1 MIKSYCRKRE
11 PMAQARSQ
19 LYQVEKANL
28 RKYVRFF
35 HQHIGGELKCPQID
49 QNSLKSIGIMCKS
62 DDCIR
67 LYFCIRFEFP
77 LIFTDGI
84 LISGGMGKCHN
95 CKNSLKC
102 VGFMCK
108 SDNCILCW
116 FVLDSIFPCF
126 LLILFRFWTDRNQ
139 VIITRRS
146 WECVGFMCK
155 STILATWLFV
165 LHLLSCIL
173 WNRHFH
179 YCLLTCFFTTE
190 LIS

>member
-1 MIKSYCRKRE
+1 MVLCVKAMI
-11 PMAQARSQ
+11 
-19 LYQVEKANL
+19 VF
-28 RKYVRFF
+28 V
-35 HQHIGGELKCPQID
+35 
-49 QNSLKSIGIMCKS
+49 
-62 DDCIR
+62 CIR
-67 LYFCIRFEFP
+67 LYFCIRFEFS
-77 LIFTDGI
+77 LIFTDGF

-108 SDNCILCW
+108 NDNCILCC
-116 FVLDSIFPCF
+116 FVLDSICPWV
-126 LLILFRFWTDRNQ
+126 LLILFRLWTGRNQ

-165 LHLLSCIL
+165 LHLLSCIH

-179 YCLLTCFFTTE
+179 YCLLTCF
-190 LIS
+190 LLQN